1 MRADWRGQRSSLLCD
16 QWDSCFASPEVYY
29 ALLNSH
35 RHSHV
40 WVHHHF
46 LPSILLRRTL
56 KLFLT
61 CFIIL
66 NNDILLLI
74 LESKCVCSCVNSPVK
89 YVPSDGIARQRG
101 TYF

>member
-1 MRADWRGQRSSLLCD
+1 MRADWRGPRSSLLCD

-40 WVHHHF
+40 WVRHHF